1 MPCFL
6 MFYGICL
13 EGFEKSC
20 MFINPFYYSFAVF
33 TLSSG
38 VLFLDD
44 LASLPVLHDHSILC
58 HLAVVTRSDEPFPSL
73 YLPVDLQ
80 IHFG

>member
-1 MPCFL
+1 MGYVL
-6 MFYGICL
+6 RVL
-13 EGFEKSC
+13 KSPVC
-20 MFINPFYYSFAVF
+20 SSTLFITLLLYLF